1 MLGVVVVKIEF
12 DRLEALWRQ
21 DQTITYAL
29 DSRGVV
35 LLSSEPSWQF
45 LASRQ
50 LDAAQQ
56 ALLR

>member
-1 MLGVVVVKIEF
+1 MVKIEF